1 MRTALQILIGLLFL
15 IILSLSVWQLS
26 EAVKA
31 DRLAESLRATYTA
44 FVPAETVTP
53 SSTVTPTVS
62 LTPSSTQT
70 LTSTVTQTPSGT
82 PSPTP
87 TYTLTATLPPTT
99 TPIPIQWLVDLHMH
113 TTCSDGT
120 NTYEEMARAAL
131 NAGFDTIAITDHHFC
146 RDVINACI
154 AETRLVCIPG
164 LEVTSIQHIVA
175 LGITEDIIARPDNAS
190 VVAEIH
196 SRGALAIAAHPY
208 LDPWRFDEADLM
220 DIDWD
225 GMECGIG
232 NDPVQ
237 QYALET
243 SRLHGIPC
251 VYSSD
256 AHWTAAIGRRHMI
269 CSMEI
274 HTIEDLRYAL
284 WNGLCQ
290 PVINYSGY

>member
-1 MRTALQILIGLLFL
+1 MRTALQILFGLLFL
-15 IILSLSVWQLS
+15 ITLSLSVWQLS

-31 DRLAESLRATYTA
+31 DLMAGSLRATPTSISPAATA
-44 FVPAETVTP
+44 TA
-53 SSTVTPTVS
+53 SCTVTPTISV
-62 LTPSSTQT
+62 TPSSTQT
-70 LTSTVTQTPSGT
+70 LTSTATQTPSGT

-87 TYTLTATLPPTT
+87 TFTLTAVPPTA
-99 TPIPIQWLVDLHMH
+99 TPIPIQWYVDLHMH
-113 TTCSDGT
+113 TTCSDGI
-120 NTYEEMARAAL
+120 NSYEEMARAAL

-220 DIDWD
+220 GIDWD

-243 SRLHGIPC
+243 SHLHGIPC

-256 AHWTAAIGRRHMI
+256 AHATSAIGRRHMI
-269 CSMEI
+269 CSIEI

-290 PVINYSGY
+290 PVINYPGY